1 VIIITKEEAAYL
13 RKIIKDVRIVKTC
26 NRNSK
31 RGKRYAE
38 ESKAVIDALVDYRSK
53 RNILQ

>member
-1 VIIITKEEAAYL
+1 MIIITKEEAAYL